1 MTKVNGRNNSGYPV
15 DFTKVA
21 LKECE
26 PLTDLWL
33 TGYVRGF
40 CDLYFQAKVYDRNS
54 KFGIYGSRVSK
65 LEIRRHGETVVQYDR
80 GWVVRPPS
88 PDHYEIV
95 NKLISAFPQPTVQQY
110 RDFRRQQRDR
120 FAALDRLRAQED
132 DIRPPKSEIPQSENS
147 KPMDFFQQEPAKA
160 SKRHRRQDKDFDRG
174 M

>member
-1 MTKVNGRNNSGYPV
+1 M
-15 DFTKVA
+15 
-21 LKECE
+21 
-26 PLTDLWL
+26 
-33 TGYVRGF
+33 
-40 CDLYFQAKVYDRNS
+40 
-54 KFGIYGSRVSK
+54 
-65 LEIRRHGETVVQYDR
+65 VQYDR

-132 DIRPPKSEIPQSENS
+132 DIRPPQPEIPRSEDSN
-147 KPMDFFQQEPAKA
+147 PMGFFQQEPAKA
-160 SKRHRRQDKDFDRG
+160 PKRHRRQDKDFDRG